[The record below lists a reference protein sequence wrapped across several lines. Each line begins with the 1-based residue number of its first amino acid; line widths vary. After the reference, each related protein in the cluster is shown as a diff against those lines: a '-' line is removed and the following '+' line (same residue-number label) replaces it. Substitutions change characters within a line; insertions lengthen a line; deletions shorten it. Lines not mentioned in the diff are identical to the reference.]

1 MTKKLL
7 SILLSMAMILILLT
21 GCGNTE
27 TPETESQSAADKATA
42 EDTAA
47 ETPDTTEEKE
57 SEAAGGLTNEEIK
70 IQKVNAAETKGQ
82 EPVLDINEIYGLSP
96 EGDLATLA
104 GDLQLTDEDVAQIKD
119 GNFKV
124 AICMHM
130 LNNDVNVTKTN
141 LIKDTLESYGVN
153 VIAVTD
159 GESNVDTMISNLE
172 TVMAMEPDLII
183 SIAYD
188 VNAMVPIFEQIRD
201 AGIKLVFFECAPS
214 GFESGTDYA
223 ALVSTDYY
231 GNGRFAAEYMAY
243 LLDYSGK
250 VGVAFYDADV
260 WTCNQRDQ
268 AFRDVMAKYPDIEI
282 VADQGYADY
291 NQAGVVAD
299 AILAQYP
306 DLDGLYATWDVPAED
321 CITSAEAVGRDD
333 LIITTVDLGE
343 NSARILAQD
352 GMIKAIG
359 SPRSYQDGTAISMAA
374 LYALI
379 DKDLG
384 SGYIATPT
392 MGCTQENVLD
402 AYKVIFNTEPAAE
415 IVNVWNEN
423 NGAE

>member
-1 MTKKLL
+1 MISQFGRNYYMNFSKEQEVNMKTKMFRLAVCMAL
-7 SILLSMAMILILLT
+7 SATMLA
-21 GCGNTE
+21 G
-27 TPETESQSAADKATA
+27 SAIICLG
-42 EDTAA
+42 AA
-47 ETPDTTEEKE
+47 EE
-57 SEAAGGLTNEEIK
+57 NETAK
-70 IQKVNAAETKGQ
+70 IEKVNEADSSGN
-82 EPVLDINEIYGLSP
+82 EPILDIDEIFGLSP
-96 EGDLATLA
+96 DGQEAERA
-104 GDLQLTDEDVAQIKD
+104 GDMTLTDEEKQKLED

-130 LNNDVNVTKTN
+130 MYNDVNVTKAK
-141 LIKDTLESYGVN
+141 LIQETLESYGVE

-159 GESNVDTMISNLE
+159 GESDVDTMITNLE

-188 VNAMVPIFEQIRD
+188 VNAMVPIFEQVRD

-214 GFESGTDYA
+214 GFVAGEDYA

-243 LLDYSGK
+243 LMDYKGT
-250 VGVAFYDADV
+250 VGIAYYDSDT
-260 WTCNQRDQ
+260 WTCNQRDE
-268 AFRDVMAKYPDIEI
+268 AFRDVMEKYPDIEI

-306 DLDGLYATWDVPAED
+306 DLDGLYATWDTPAEQ
-321 CITSAEAVGRDD
+321 CVESALAVGRDD

-343 NSARILAQD
+343 SAARNMAEG

-359 SPRSYQDGTAISMAA
+359 SPRSYEDGNAIAMSA

-392 MGCTQENVLD
+392 MGVTQENLLE
-402 AYKVIFNTEPAAE
+402 AYKTIYNTEPDSA
-415 IVNVWNEN
+415 ISDIWNETF
-423 NGAE
+423 GLTE